1 LSFGKKKI
9 KIELEDAEGGKYNL
23 SLEGNMSKDKILK
36 VFELMEGFNTE
47 GVQQEKREKYDIENQ
62 RNDNLTSLS
71 SKIWSI
77 IENKFPFTS
86 FTSSDILEMYREEY
100 EEQIKLDVIATY
112 LSRYHKKGKLNRSKK
127 AKEWIYKVSRQSVS
141 IKNENDEFKQETRHQ
156 ALSQVSML
164 RDPGLHVKDLNN

>member
-1 LSFGKKKI
+1 MSFGKKKI

-23 SLEGNMSKDKILK
+23 SLEGNMSKDKIIK

-47 GVQQEKREKYDIENQ
+47 GVQQGKRDRYNIENQ
-62 RNDNLTSLS
+62 KNDNLTSLS

-86 FTSSDILEMYREEY
+86 FTSSDMLEMYNEEY
-100 EEQIKLDVIATY
+100 DEQIKLDVIATY

-127 AKEWIYKVSRQSVS
+127 AKEWIYKVSRQSIS
-141 IKNENDEFKQETRHQ
+141 INENDEFKHQ
-156 ALSQVSML
+156 TGHQVFDSAYNS
-164 RDPGLHVKDLNN
+164 LHVKDLNN

>member
-1 LSFGKKKI
+1 MSFGKKKI

-23 SLEGNMSKDKILK
+23 SLEGNMSKDKIIK

-47 GVQQEKREKYDIENQ
+47 GMQQEKREKYDIENQ
-62 RNDNLTSLS
+62 KNDNLTSLS

-127 AKEWIYKVSRQSVS
+127 AKEWIYKVSRESVS
-141 IKNENDEFKQETRHQ
+141 INNENHEFKQEARHQ
-156 ALSQVSML
+156 ALSQYNS
-164 RDPGLHVKDLNN
+164 LHVKDLNN

>member
-23 SLEGNMSKDKILK
+23 SLEGNMSKDKIIK

-47 GVQQEKREKYDIENQ
+47 GAQQGKRDKYNIESQ
-62 RNDNLTSLS
+62 KNDNLTSLS
-71 SKIWSI
+71 SKIYSI

-86 FTSSDILEMYREEY
+86 FTSSDILEMYNEEY
-100 EEQIKLDVIATY
+100 DEQIKLDVIATY

-127 AKEWIYKVSRQSVS
+127 AKEWIYKVSRQSIS
-141 IKNENDEFKQETRHQ
+141 INENDEFKNQTGHQ
-156 ALSQVSML
+156 VFDS
-164 RDPGLHVKDLNN
+164 PYNNLHVKDLNN

>member
-23 SLEGNMSKDKILK
+23 SLEGNMSKDKIIK

-47 GVQQEKREKYDIENQ
+47 GAQQGKRDKYNIENPK
-62 RNDNLTSLS
+62 NDNLTSLQ

-86 FTSSDILEMYREEY
+86 FTSSDILEMYNEEY
-100 EEQIKLDVIATY
+100 DEQIKLDVIATY
-112 LSRYHKKGKLNRSKK
+112 LSRYHKKGKLNRTKK
-127 AKEWIYKVSRQSVS
+127 AKEWIYKVSRQAIS
-141 IKNENDEFKQETRHQ
+141 INENDEFKHQ
-156 ALSQVSML
+156 TGQQVFDS
-164 RDPGLHVKDLNN
+164 PYNNLHVKDLNN

>member
-1 LSFGKKKI
+1 MSFGKKKI

-23 SLEGNMSKDKILK
+23 SLEGNMSKDKILR

-47 GVQQEKREKYDIENQ
+47 GAQQEKREKYDIENQ
-62 RNDNLTSLS
+62 KNDNLTSLS

-141 IKNENDEFKQETRHQ
+141 INNENDEFKQETRHQ
-156 ALSQVSML
+156 ALSQYNS
-164 RDPGLHVKDLNN
+164 LHVKDLNN

>member
-1 LSFGKKKI
+1 MSFGKKKI

-23 SLEGNMSKDKILK
+23 SLEGNMSKDKILR

-47 GVQQEKREKYDIENQ
+47 GMQQEKREKYDIENQ
-62 RNDNLTSLS
+62 KNDNLTSLS

-141 IKNENDEFKQETRHQ
+141 INNENDEFKQETRLQ
-156 ALSQVSML
+156 ALSQYNS
-164 RDPGLHVKDLNN
+164 LHVKDLNN

>member
-1 LSFGKKKI
+1 
-9 KIELEDAEGGKYNL
+9 
-23 SLEGNMSKDKILK
+23 
-36 VFELMEGFNTE
+36 MEGFNTE

-62 RNDNLTSLS
+62 KNDNLTSLS

-141 IKNENDEFKQETRHQ
+141 INNENDEFKQETRLQ
-156 ALSQVSML
+156 ALSQYNS
-164 RDPGLHVKDLNN
+164 LHVKDLNN

>member
-23 SLEGNMSKDKILK
+23 SLEGNMSKDKIIK

-47 GVQQEKREKYDIENQ
+47 GAQQGKREKYNIENQ
-62 RNDNLTSLS
+62 KNDNLTSLQ

-86 FTSSDILEMYREEY
+86 FTSSDILEMYNEGY
-100 EEQIKLDVIATY
+100 DEQIKLDVIATY

-127 AKEWIYKVSRQSVS
+127 AKEWIYKVSRQSIS
-141 IKNENDEFKQETRHQ
+141 INENDEFKHETGHQ
-156 ALSQVSML
+156 VFDSAYNS
-164 RDPGLHVKDLNN
+164 LHVKDLNN

>member
-23 SLEGNMSKDKILK
+23 SLEGNMSKDKILR

-47 GVQQEKREKYDIENQ
+47 GMQQERREKYDIENQ
-62 RNDNLTSLS
+62 KNDNLTSLS

-77 IENKFPFTS
+77 IENKFPYTS

-141 IKNENDEFKQETRHQ
+141 INNENNEFKQETRHQ
-156 ALSQVSML
+156 VLSQYNS
-164 RDPGLHVKDLNN
+164 LHVKDLNN

>member
-1 LSFGKKKI
+1 MSFGKKKI

-23 SLEGNMSKDKILK
+23 SLEGNMSKDKILR
-36 VFELMEGFNTE
+36 VFELMEGFNT

-62 RNDNLTSLS
+62 KNDNLTSLS

-141 IKNENDEFKQETRHQ
+141 INNENDEFKQETRHQ
-156 ALSQVSML
+156 ALSQYNS
-164 RDPGLHVKDLNN
+164 LHVKDLNN

>member
-1 LSFGKKKI
+1 MSFGKKKI

-23 SLEGNMSKDKILK
+23 SLEGNMSKDKILR

-62 RNDNLTSLS
+62 KNDNLTSLS

-141 IKNENDEFKQETRHQ
+141 INNENDEFKQETRHQ
-156 ALSQVSML
+156 VLSQYNS
-164 RDPGLHVKDLNN
+164 LHVKDLNN

>member
-23 SLEGNMSKDKILK
+23 SLEGNMSKDKILR

-47 GVQQEKREKYDIENQ
+47 GAQQEKREKYDIENQ
-62 RNDNLTSLS
+62 KNDNLTSLS

-141 IKNENDEFKQETRHQ
+141 INNENDEFKQETRHQ
-156 ALSQVSML
+156 ALSQYNS
-164 RDPGLHVKDLNN
+164 LHVKDLNN

>member
-1 LSFGKKKI
+1 
-9 KIELEDAEGGKYNL
+9 
-23 SLEGNMSKDKILK
+23 MSKDKILR

-47 GVQQEKREKYDIENQ
+47 GAQQEKREKYDIENQ
-62 RNDNLTSLS
+62 KNDNLTSLS

-141 IKNENDEFKQETRHQ
+141 INNENDEFKQETRHQ
-156 ALSQVSML
+156 ALSQYNS
-164 RDPGLHVKDLNN
+164 LHVKDLNN

>member
-47 GVQQEKREKYDIENQ
+47 GAQQEKRDKYDIENQ

-141 IKNENDEFKQETRHQ
+141 INNENDEFKQETRHQ
-156 ALSQVSML
+156 ALSQYNS
-164 RDPGLHVKDLNN
+164 LHVKDLNN

>member
-9 KIELEDAEGGKYNL
+9 KIELEDANGGKYNL
-23 SLEGNMSKDKILK
+23 SLEGNMSKDKIMK
-36 VFELMEGFNTE
+36 AFELMEGFNTE
-47 GVQQEKREKYDIENQ
+47 GAQQGKSDKYNIENQ
-62 RNDNLTSLS
+62 KNDNLTSLS

-100 EEQIKLDVIATY
+100 DEQIKLDVIATY

-127 AKEWIYKVSRQSVS
+127 AKEWIYKVSRQSIS
-141 IKNENDEFKQETRHQ
+141 INEKDEFKHQ
-156 ALSQVSML
+156 TGRQVFDS
-164 RDPGLHVKDLNN
+164 PYNNPHVKDLNN

>member
-23 SLEGNMSKDKILK
+23 SLEGNMSKDKIIK

-47 GVQQEKREKYDIENQ
+47 GAHQGKSDKYNIENQ
-62 RNDNLTSLS
+62 KNDNLTSLS

-100 EEQIKLDVIATY
+100 DEQIKLDVIATY
-112 LSRYHKKGKLNRSKK
+112 LSRYHKKGKINRSKK
-127 AKEWIYKVSRQSVS
+127 AKEWIYKVSRQSIS
-141 IKNENDEFKQETRHQ
+141 INENDEFKHETRN
-156 ALSQVSML
+156 QVFDSAYNS
-164 RDPGLHVKDLNN
+164 LHVKDLNN

>member
-1 LSFGKKKI
+1 MSFGKKKI

-23 SLEGNMSKDKILK
+23 SLEGNMSKDKILR

-62 RNDNLTSLS
+62 KNDNLTSLS

-127 AKEWIYKVSRQSVS
+127 AKEWVYKVSRQSVS
-141 IKNENDEFKQETRHQ
+141 INNENNEFKQETRHQ
-156 ALSQVSML
+156 VLSQYNS
-164 RDPGLHVKDLNN
+164 LHVKDLNN

>member
-23 SLEGNMSKDKILK
+23 SLEGNMSKDKILR

-47 GVQQEKREKYDIENQ
+47 GMQQEKREKYDIENQ
-62 RNDNLTSLS
+62 KNDNLTSLS

-141 IKNENDEFKQETRHQ
+141 INNENDEFKQETRLQ
-156 ALSQVSML
+156 ALSQYNS
-164 RDPGLHVKDLNN
+164 LHVKDLNN

>member
-23 SLEGNMSKDKILK
+23 SLEGNMSKDKIIK

-47 GVQQEKREKYDIENQ
+47 GAQQGKKDKYNIENLKH
-62 RNDNLTSLS
+62 DNLTSLS

-86 FTSSDILEMYREEY
+86 FTSSDILEMYNEEY
-100 EEQIKLDVIATY
+100 DEQIKLDVIATY

-127 AKEWIYKVSRQSVS
+127 AKEWIYKVSRQSIPIVE
-141 IKNENDEFKQETRHQ
+141 KDEFKHQEGHQ
-156 ALSQVSML
+156 VFDSAYNS
-164 RDPGLHVKDLNN
+164 LHVKDLNN

>member
-47 GVQQEKREKYDIENQ
+47 GAQQEKRDKYDIENQ

-127 AKEWIYKVSRQSVS
+127 AKEWIYKVSRQSIS
-141 IKNENDEFKQETRHQ
+141 INNENDELKQETRHQ
-156 ALSQVSML
+156 ALSQYNS
-164 RDPGLHVKDLNN
+164 LHVKDLNN